1 MRSLAPTASTGT
13 TLRQAGM
20 IALLGAVLGLAVA
33 LFLLPTGL
41 VFAITEIMIWVLFA
55 TSLNFLISYGGMISF
70 GHAAYFGLGAYGL
83 ALSVV
88 RFGLPLWIAIAAGP
102 LIAALA
108 AAIFGALCVRLT
120 RIYFSMLTLACA
132 EITFAVIF
140 QWYDFTGGD
149 TGIASFTSTRLGF
162 DAPQYGLIVL
172 AVVTLCLTLLWLV
185 VKSPFGIALR
195 AVGEDPRR
203 AAASGFDPRMTL
215 WAAFVISGFFAGIAG
230 TLFALFHGN
239 VFPDYA
245 GLGFS
250 LDVLV
255 MVVIGGLHSFAG
267 GIYGAI
273 IYKLLD
279 TIVSHYFT
287 HWQLVI
293 GLTLAAVIIFSPKG
307 AAGFASRLSPGI
319 RGGKTR

>member
-1 MRSLAPTASTGT
+1 MTVRHV
-13 TLRQAGM
+13 
-20 IALLGAVLGLAVA
+20 ALPGLLLGLAAA
-33 LFLLPTGL
+33 LFLSPAGL
-41 VFAITEIMIWVLFA
+41 VFSLTEVLIWVLFA
-55 TSLNFLISYGGMISF
+55 SSLNFLISYGGMVSF
-70 GHAAYFGLGAYGL
+70 GHAAYFGLGAYGV

-88 RFGLPLWIAIAAGP
+88 RAGLPLWAAVLAGP
-102 LIAALA
+102 FVAAVA
-108 AAIFGALCVRLT
+108 AAVFGALCVRLT

-149 TGIASFTSTRLGF
+149 TGIAGFTPTRLGLEP
-162 DAPQYGLIVL
+162 APFGLVVL
-172 AVVTLCLTLLWLV
+172 AVVTTCLVSLWHIV
-185 VKSPFGIALR
+185 NSPFGIALR

-203 AAASGFDPRMTL
+203 AAASGFDPRRTL
-215 WAAFVISGFFAGIAG
+215 WLAFVISGFLAGIAG

-239 VFPDYA
+239 VFPDFV

-250 LDVLV
+250 LDAVI

-267 GIYGAI
+267 GIVGAV

-287 HWQLVI
+287 HWQLII
-293 GLTLAAVIIFSPKG
+293 GLVLAAVILLSPAG
-307 AAGFASRLSPGI
+307 AVGLVARFRTKRSGRRLS
-319 RGGKTR
+319 